1 MQKDLRSFIKQL
13 ELEGSEEFV
22 RVKKAVS
29 PRYEATAILFKLENQ
44 AKFPALYFEKLQG
57 YSTPAITNVH
67 ATRKRLA
74 LALDTAANDLV
85 EEYRSR
91 ENKRIPPELV
101 KDGPVKEVIYRGAD
115 VDLGCL
121 PLFTH
126 FDINT
131 APYITAGIVVARDP
145 ISRVRNLSFNR
156 GMLVRENRLH
166 MHLAPGMHLARC
178 QRNAEDRDQ
187 PLEIAIIIG
196 VHPAFAIGALALA
209 PFDVDEYDV
218 IGGMLREPVPLVKC
232 ESVDL
237 EVPANAEI
245 VLEGKI
251 LPHVRDDEGPFGEY
265 SGHSVGVDKHHVIE
279 ITAITLRENPI
290 YQDVFTGHTEHRLMG
305 AIPRESAIFRA
316 VKAAVPGT
324 RAVHMP
330 ASGCCR
336 FHCYISIDKRSEGE
350 VKSAIFAALAA
361 DLYLKL
367 IVVVDAD
374 VDVYNE
380 REVLWAMANRFQAD
394 RDILIIP
401 NCQGSEIDPS
411 AKKGG
416 ITTKTAI
423 DATAKGKDLP
433 ARLRVPQEVAARIK
447 LEDYLNC

>member
-1 MQKDLRSFIKQL
+1 MQKDLRHFLQSL
-13 ELEGSEEFV
+13 EAQGPEEFI
-22 RVKKAVS
+22 RVKKEIS
-29 PRYEATAILFKLENQ
+29 PRYEATALLFELEHQ
-44 AKFPALYFEKLQG
+44 GKFPAVYFEKIRG
-57 YSTPAITNVH
+57 YSSPAVANLH

-74 LALDTAANDLV
+74 LALETDEANLV
-85 EEYRSR
+85 EEYRKR
-91 ENKRIPPELV
+91 EQARIPPEV
-101 KDGPVKEVIYRGAD
+101 VRDGPVKETICVGSE
-115 VDLGCL
+115 VDLGRL

-131 APYITAGIVVARDP
+131 APYVTAGMMVARDP
-145 ISRVRNLSFNR
+145 VSQVRNLSFNR
-156 GMLVRENRLH
+156 GMLVHKDRLH
-166 MHLAPGMHLARC
+166 IHLAPGMHLARC
-178 QRNAEDRDQ
+178 QRNAEDRNQ
-187 PLEIAIIIG
+187 ELEVAMVIG

-232 ESVDL
+232 ETVGL

-251 LPHVRDDEGPFGEY
+251 LPHVREDEGPFGEY
-265 SGHSVGVDKHHVIE
+265 SGHSVGVDKHHVVE
-279 ITAITLRENPI
+279 ITAISQRKLPI

-305 AIPRESAIFRA
+305 AIPREAAIFRA
-316 VKAAVPGT
+316 VKAAVPGA

-330 ASGCCR
+330 PSGCCR

-367 IVVVDAD
+367 IVIVDAD

-380 REVLWAMANRFQAD
+380 REVFWAMANRFQAD
-394 RDILIIP
+394 RDILVIP

-416 ITTKTAI
+416 ITAKMAI
-423 DATAKGKDLP
+423 DATAKGTDLP
-433 ARLRVPQEVAARIK
+433 PRLRVPQEVAKRIK
-447 LEDYLNC
+447 LEDYIA

>member
-1 MQKDLRSFIKQL
+1 MQKDLRSFLQCL
-13 ELEGSEEFV
+13 ESQGPDEFV
-22 RVKKAVS
+22 RVKKEIS
-29 PRYEATAILFKLENQ
+29 PKYETTAILFKLENQ
-44 AKFPALYFEKLQG
+44 TKFPAVYFEKLEG
-57 YSTPAITNVH
+57 YSIPAIANLH

-74 LALDTAANDLV
+74 LALETDESNLV

-91 ENKRIPPELV
+91 EQTRIPPELV
-101 KDGPVKEVIYRGAD
+101 KDGPAREVVYRGGE
-115 VDLGCL
+115 VDLGRL
-121 PLFTH
+121 PLFIH

-131 APYITAGIVVARDP
+131 APYVTAGIVVARDP
-145 ISRVRNLSFNR
+145 VSQVRNLSFNR
-156 GMLVRENRLH
+156 GMLVRKDRLH

-178 QRNAEDRDQ
+178 QRNAEDRNQ
-187 PLEIAIIIG
+187 ALEIAILIG

-209 PFDVDEYDV
+209 PFDVDEYEV
-218 IGGMLREPVPLVKC
+218 IGGMLREPVPLIKC
-232 ESVDL
+232 ETVNL

-265 SGHSVGVDKHHVIE
+265 SGHSVGVDKHHVVE
-279 ITAITLRENPI
+279 ITAITQRKSPI

-305 AIPRESAIFRA
+305 AIPREAAIFRA
-316 VKAAVPGT
+316 VKAAVPGA

-336 FHCYISIDKRSEGE
+336 FHCYISIDKRNEGE
-350 VKSAIFAALAA
+350 VRSATFAALAA

-367 IVVVDAD
+367 IVIVDAD
-374 VDVYNE
+374 IDVYNE

-394 RDILIIP
+394 RDILVIP

-416 ITTKTAI
+416 ITTKMAI

-433 ARLRVPQEVAARIK
+433 PRLRVPQEVAERIK
-447 LEDYLNC
+447 LEDYIP

>member
-1 MQKDLRSFIKQL
+1 MLKDLRSFLRRL
-13 ELEGSEEFV
+13 ELLGPEEFV
-22 RVKKAVS
+22 RVKKEISPKYETTAV
-29 PRYEATAILFKLENQ
+29 LFKLEDQ
-44 AKFPALYFEKLQG
+44 TKFPAVYFEKLRG
-57 YSTPAITNVH
+57 YSISAVANLH

-74 LALDTAANDLV
+74 LALETDENNLV

-91 ENKRIPPELV
+91 EQARIAPELV
-101 KDGPVKEVIYRGAD
+101 TDGPAKETVYVGGE
-115 VDLGCL
+115 VDLGRL

-131 APYITAGIVVARDP
+131 APYITAGIIAARDP
-145 ISRVRNLSFNR
+145 VSRVRNLSFNR
-156 GMLVRENRLH
+156 GMLVRKDRLH
-166 MHLAPGMHLARC
+166 IHLAPGMHLARC
-178 QRNAEDRDQ
+178 QRNAEDRNQ
-187 PLEIAIIIG
+187 ALEIAMIIG

-209 PFDVDEYDV
+209 PFDVDEYEV

-232 ESVDL
+232 ETVEL

-251 LPHVRDDEGPFGEY
+251 LPHVREDEGPFGEY
-265 SGHSVGVDKHHVIE
+265 SGHSVGVDKHHVVE
-279 ITAITLRENPI
+279 ITAITQRRHPI

-305 AIPRESAIFRA
+305 AIPREASIFRA

-350 VKSAIFAALAA
+350 VRSAIFAALAA

-374 VDVYNE
+374 IDVYNE

-394 RDILIIP
+394 RDILVIP

-416 ITTKTAI
+416 ITTKMAI

-433 ARLRVPQEVAARIK
+433 PRLRVPQEVAQRIK
-447 LEDYLNC
+447 LEDYI